1 MVFGISKPFTN
12 TQFRNLIMKITN
24 RKAAS
29 KQKRLFSLTSAAIAI
44 VALVLFLLDYTF
56 YGIVS
61 VGVISIWYLY
71 FHVADFQYI
80 EYIDENNKI
89 ILRFYKAISFGKQ
102 EYSAIEFPQQLLK
115 NAKFEN
121 SVFGKMTDLTF
132 SVKTKRGIA
141 DYPSVSLSAVPFE
154 DRLRIRESL
163 NKILDK

>member
-1 MVFGISKPFTN
+1 MGLRFSNLKVHN
-12 TQFRNLIMKITN
+12 QFRNLIMKITN
-24 RKAAS
+24 KKATSRRK
-29 KQKRLFSLTSAAIAI
+29 KTFFLISAIIAI
-44 VALVLFLLDYTF
+44 TSLVFFLLDYTF
-56 YGIVS
+56 QGIIA

-80 EYIDENNKI
+80 EYIDENKKI

-102 EYSAIEFPQQLLK
+102 EFSAIEFPQQLLK
-115 NAKFEN
+115 NAHFSN
-121 SVFGKMTDLTF
+121 SIFGKMTDLTF

-163 NKILDK
+163 NKIIDS

>member
-1 MVFGISKPFTN
+1 
-12 TQFRNLIMKITN
+12 MKITN

-29 KQKRLFSLTSAAIAI
+29 KQKRIFFLASAVLAIA
-44 VALVLFLLDYTF
+44 ALILFLLDYNG
-56 YGIVS
+56 YAYVS

-89 ILRFYKAISFGKQ
+89 ILRYYKAISFGKQ
-102 EYSAIEFPQQLLK
+102 EFSSIEFPQQLLK

-121 SVFGKMTDLTF
+121 SFFGKMTDLTF

-141 DYPSVSLSAVPFE
+141 DYPSVSLSAVPFD

-163 NKILDK
+163 NKILDI